1 MILPLAIVTFP
12 LTQPVAI
19 FLLVLLIILVCP
31 IVFKRLKIPQIV
43 GLILSGVVVGPYG
56 FNLLARDSS
65 FEIFGQVGI
74 LYLMFLAA
82 VEIDMFH
89 LRKNLNK
96 GILFGLLTFAIPMLI
111 GIFGSRIAF
120 GSSWATCILISS
132 MYASHTL
139 ISYPIVSKFGLQ
151 NEKPA
156 VIAVC
161 GTIVA
166 VLLALLTLAGVVDTA
181 EGGFQSYR
189 LGRLFLLMA
198 VFTVV
203 AGYSIRVATKWFFRT
218 FSDQVSQFIYVLA
231 MVFVS
236 SMLAQLIG
244 LEAILGA
251 FFAGLML
258 NRFIP
263 IRSGLMGRIQF
274 VGNAIFIPYFL
285 IGVGMLINVHVI
297 IQGWGVGWVALNM
310 VAVAMLSK
318 WLSAYFGARLFGFGP
333 TDRKIMF
340 GLTSGKAAATIAAT
354 MIGYQHS
361 LLTEDM
367 MNGAVLMILAC
378 CIVSTVVTQAATKRM
393 RIERTEE
400 SLRAEG
406 ERVPGEYARQLVA
419 VANPVTAEG
428 LMKMALLMR
437 NPRNQNPV
445 TTLFVR
451 NSDDAGV
458 LEMGR
463 NALRHAVAA
472 AQAVDIEVRDMER
485 YDVNVVAGVTNEAK
499 QVNASDIMIGLHRKS
514 NIVDSFDGKMIEQLL
529 QATNKMIFMSRCF
542 IPVDT
547 VGRIVVLAPD
557 KAEYET
563 GFQTWVERI
572 GNLAAQLACKVIFM
586 ASPATSEFIRNV
598 LVDENFS
605 IRHEYREIGGYDDF
619 IVLSAEIMEED
630 LLTVIGARKGS
641 ISHSQDFE
649 NLPSFLSRNF
659 ARHNLMVLYPEQFG
673 G

>member
-1 MILPLAIVTFP
+1 MTPLLSIVTFP
-12 LTQPVAI
+12 LRQPVTI
-19 FLLVLLIILVCP
+19 FLLVLMIILVCP
-31 IVFKRLKIPQIV
+31 IVFRRLRIPHIV

-56 FNLLARDSS
+56 FNLLERDAS

-89 LRKNLNK
+89 LRKNLKK
-96 GILFGLLTFAIPMLI
+96 GILFGLLTFAIPLI
-111 GIFGSRIAF
+111 LGIIGSRLAF
-120 GSSWATCILISS
+120 GARWSTCVLIAS

-151 NEKPA
+151 NARSA
-156 VIAVC
+156 VVAVC
-161 GTIVA
+161 ATIVA
-166 VLLALLTLAGVVDTA
+166 VMLALLTLAGVVEVAD
-181 EGGFQSYR
+181 GGFHIGKI
-189 LGRLFLLMA
+189 LRLFLLMVVYAIA
-198 VFTVV
+198 VGMTFR
-203 AGYSIRVATKWFFRT
+203 YATKYFFRT

-231 MVFVS
+231 MVFIAS
-236 SMLAQLIG
+236 LLAQIIG

-251 FFAGLML
+251 FYAGLVL

-263 IRSGLMGRIQF
+263 ARSGLMGRIQF

-285 IGVGMLINVHVI
+285 IGVGMLINIHVI
-297 IQGWGVGWVALNM
+297 FKSWNVGWVALNM
-310 VAVAMLSK
+310 IAVAMASK
-318 WLSAYFGARLFGFGP
+318 WLAAYAGARMFRFGKN
-333 TDRKIMF
+333 DRNIMF

-354 MIGYQHS
+354 MIGFQHS

-378 CIVSTVVTQAATKRM
+378 CVVSTVTTQEATKRL

-400 SLRAEG
+400 ELLAEG
-406 ERVPGEYARQLVA
+406 ERVPGAYARQLVA

-428 LMKMALLMR
+428 LMRMALLMR
-437 NPRNQNPV
+437 NRRNQNYV
-445 TTLFVR
+445 TALFVR
-451 NSDDAGV
+451 NSDDART

-463 NALRHAVAA
+463 TALRQAVAA
-472 AQAVDIEVRDMER
+472 AQAVDIEVKDVER

-499 QVNASDIMIGLHRKS
+499 QEKASDIMIGLHRKS
-514 NIVDSFDGKMIEQLL
+514 NVVDTFYGTMIEQLL
-529 QATNKMIFMSRCF
+529 QATNKMVFMSRCF

-547 VGRIVVLAPD
+547 VSRLMVVVPD

-572 GNLAAQLACKVIFM
+572 GNLASQLACKVVFL
-586 ASPATSEFIRNV
+586 ASRSTADFVKNV
-598 LVDENFS
+598 LEDENFA
-605 IRHEYREIGGYDDF
+605 IRHEYRQTDDWDDF
-619 IVLSAEIMEED
+619 IVQTADIGEED
-630 LLTVIGARKGS
+630 LLTIIAARKGS
-641 ISHSQDFE
+641 ISHGPQLE
-649 NLPSFLSRNF
+649 NMPGFLSRNF
-659 ARHNLMVLYPEQFG
+659 ARHNLLVIYPEQFG

>member
-1 MILPLAIVTFP
+1 M
-12 LTQPVAI
+12 
-19 FLLVLLIILVCP
+19 
-31 IVFKRLKIPQIV
+31 
-43 GLILSGVVVGPYG
+43 
-56 FNLLARDSS
+56 
-65 FEIFGQVGI
+65 
-74 LYLMFLAA
+74 
-82 VEIDMFH
+82 
-89 LRKNLNK
+89 
-96 GILFGLLTFAIPMLI
+96 
-111 GIFGSRIAF
+111 
-120 GSSWATCILISS
+120 
-132 MYASHTL
+132 
-139 ISYPIVSKFGLQ
+139 
-151 NEKPA
+151 
-156 VIAVC
+156 IAVC

-166 VLLALLTLAGVVDTA
+166 VLLALLTLAG
-181 EGGFQSYR
+181 GGRHGGRRISE
-189 LGRLFLLMA
+189 LSPWLRLFLLMA

-428 LMKMALLMR
+428 LMKMAC
-437 NPRNQNPV
+437 
-445 TTLFVR
+445 
-451 NSDDAGV
+451 SCA
-458 LEMGR
+458 
-463 NALRHAVAA
+463 
-472 AQAVDIEVRDMER
+472 I
-485 YDVNVVAGVTNEAK
+485 
-499 QVNASDIMIGLHRKS
+499 
-514 NIVDSFDGKMIEQLL
+514 
-529 QATNKMIFMSRCF
+529 
-542 IPVDT
+542 
-547 VGRIVVLAPD
+547 
-557 KAEYET
+557 
-563 GFQTWVERI
+563 
-572 GNLAAQLACKVIFM
+572 
-586 ASPATSEFIRNV
+586 
-598 LVDENFS
+598 
-605 IRHEYREIGGYDDF
+605 REIRIPSRPCSSETPTMPECLRWDATPC
-619 IVLSAEIMEED
+619 VMPWQ
-630 LLTVIGARKGS
+630 RRRRS
-641 ISHSQDFE
+641 I
-649 NLPSFLSRNF
+649 
-659 ARHNLMVLYPEQFG
+659 
-673 G
+673 